1 MFVATRATPIAIK
14 RAIKSHDRLAVQ
26 LMRAARHHLREA
38 AALERELA
46 KLRAEREGAT
56 HDAR

>member
-1 MFVATRATPIAIK
+1 MFVATRATPIDLR

-38 AALERELA
+38 AALERELKKLARNA
-46 KLRAEREGAT
+46 KETTRNDG
-56 HDAR
+56 